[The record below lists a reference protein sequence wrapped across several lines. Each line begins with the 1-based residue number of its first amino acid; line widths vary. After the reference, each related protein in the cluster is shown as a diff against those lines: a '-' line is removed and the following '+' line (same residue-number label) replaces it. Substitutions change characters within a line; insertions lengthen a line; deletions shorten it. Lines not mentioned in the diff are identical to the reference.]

1 MYTTTPHL
9 LIADGVC
16 RRANEL
22 IAEGKYIVTIQLFGF
37 RYGWGGQIGIRA
49 IFPAIADIR
58 PVVTCTSI
66 VYRARKASDPL
77 QGEIIFMFNE
87 TSGGTMQS
95 RAKVVM
101 DWASRSLENVRVH
114 EPTSSLVSM
123 CVDSYTPAVGRL
135 LRQYVDA
142 TFSVLFM
149 STGEMKQGLKRRLLV
164 TGSTKRSSGSK
175 SRSRK
180 SAKS

>member
-1 MYTTTPHL
+1 MYTTTDHL

-22 IAEGKYIVTIQLFGF
+22 IAEGKFIVTIQLFGF

-77 QGEIIFMFNE
+77 QGEIIFMFNK

-95 RAKVVM
+95 RAAVVM

-114 EPTSSLVSM
+114 EATLVSM
-123 CVDSYTPAVGRL
+123 CVDSYTPVVGRL
-135 LRQYVDA
+135 LRQYVDT

-149 STGEMKQGLKRRLLV
+149 STGKTANGLRRRLLV
-164 TGSTKRSSGSK
+164 TGSTKRSPGST

-180 SAKS
+180 SANS